1 MGALLGF
8 PAHVMNEKS
17 KAEKAWRAQV
27 KASLPPL
34 PPLKEFNPKM
44 GLPKLENYNKT
55 PLASFWTS
63 WPKRTFE
70 QALPTKSWV
79 SGEKLRTLALK
90 YQYSDW
96 ARLERVCDRL
106 GPGADIGCTGR
117 ARLQTIS
124 SNANSAYI
132 YGDRVCDTLAEM
144 IKDGIM
150 VGPLDEEEI
159 PWDDITVSPIM
170 VRLKPTGK
178 ARLIINLS
186 YPRNEEGPTGV
197 NSGIDTK
204 EFPARMSSTAKFVK
218 SLFKVGR
225 YALMCKSDWNQAYK
239 HQFVRDED
247 LKLQFVKFMGK
258 YFCELALVFGA
269 GSSPGIYT
277 DLALVPLCI
286 AIKISQIRR
295 DHVGMHLDDVVGV
308 GDRNSDTIWKF
319 DQAYREVAEIVGI
332 SLADR
337 SDRDKSFAPSTKGQ
351 VLGVDYDTEAW
362 TWTIRQDKLI
372 RIQHMIRE
380 ALDSQQI
387 SLGHMKSLIG
397 KIIYIRFLVPGGKFK
412 MGYLTKAAAW
422 GGSTMD
428 NNTMITLAAECKEHL
443 YWWYIM
449 LPIHA
454 EASAIVRPE
463 IELSPLAIPAYTD
476 AAGGSWKF
484 GHGLGGIIP
493 PKEWFYIP
501 WPRWLNE
508 GKTNS
513 DGVKFD
519 RKLCVL
525 EMLGPLAVLIIR
537 PNMVRNR
544 DLEVFVDN
552 SGAVN
557 IYAKGYSSGCVYS
570 YTVAMAINDIAL
582 ALNCNIV
589 VTKVTR
595 CSDKFTIIADAI
607 SKADWTTLDRLMEGR
622 NTDPCR
628 VPRALLHWINDP
640 KEDLHL
646 GEKILREMAQYTM
659 LLGYNC

>member
-1 MGALLGF
+1 
-8 PAHVMNEKS
+8 
-17 KAEKAWRAQV
+17 
-27 KASLPPL
+27 
-34 PPLKEFNPKM
+34 
-44 GLPKLENYNKT
+44 
-55 PLASFWTS
+55 
-63 WPKRTFE
+63 
-70 QALPTKSWV
+70 
-79 SGEKLRTLALK
+79 
-90 YQYSDW
+90 
-96 ARLERVCDRL
+96 
-106 GPGADIGCTGR
+106 
-117 ARLQTIS
+117 
-124 SNANSAYI
+124 
-132 YGDRVCDTLAEM
+132 M

-150 VGPLDEEEI
+150 VGPLDELEI
-159 PWDDITVSPIM
+159 PWDDISVSPIM

-204 EFPARMSSTAKFVK
+204 EFPAKMSSTAKFVK

-225 YALMCKSDWNQAYK
+225 NALMCKSDWNQAYK

-286 AIKISQIRR
+286 AIKMSGIRK

-308 GDRNSDTIWKF
+308 GDRNTDTIWKF
-319 DQAYREVAEIVGI
+319 DKAYRDVAKEVGI

-337 SDRDKSFAPSTKGQ
+337 SDRDKSFAPSTQGQ

-372 RIQHMIRE
+372 RVQHMIRE
-380 ALDSQQI
+380 ALDSELI
-387 SLGHMKSLIG
+387 SLGHMKSLVG

-412 MGYLTKAAAW
+412 MGYLTKA
-422 GGSTMD
+422 
-428 NNTMITLAAECKEHL
+428 
-443 YWWYIM
+443 
-449 LPIHA
+449 
-454 EASAIVRPE
+454 
-463 IELSPLAIPAYTD
+463 ELSPLAIPAYTD
-476 AAGGSWKF
+476 AAGGSWRF

-508 GKTNS
+508 GKPNS

-537 PNMVRNR
+537 PNLVRNR
-544 DLEVFVDN
+544 DMEVFVDN

-570 YTVAMAINDIAL
+570 YTVAMAINDIAQ

-589 VTKVTR
+589 LTKVTR

-607 SKADWTTLDRLMEGR
+607 SKADWATLDRLMENR

-628 VPRALLHWINDP
+628 VPRALLRWINDP